1 MDVPG
6 FFRTMII
13 WGYPAWNC
21 CYQFYDNFYAYIYI
35 CMQFNIHVC
44 LPNSEHHWN
53 IQLSIFYPVCS
64 MNWDTNFQP
73 VGLAKRRKCFDPVW
87 SIPIDPLPLQYIH
100 SIYTYRMISD
110 SHETAFLS
118 RLGYDS
124 KALFFLRDE
133 LRQQLCWCENKGRAP
148 RCSYSIYCKSIEF
161 HPISLLWVLFGG
173 TIGQFQNPSCFMTII
188 WGFIHPLYLRND
200 HNPWVIGNPLLS
212 NNKGKIV
219 Q

>member
-1 MDVPG
+1 M
-6 FFRTMII
+6 
-13 WGYPAWNC
+13 
-21 CYQFYDNFYAYIYI
+21 
-35 CMQFNIHVC
+35 
-44 LPNSEHHWN
+44 S
-53 IQLSIFYPVCS
+53 VCS
-64 MNWDTNFQP
+64 IVSITETSNCQFSTQYVPWIGKQIFSLS
-73 VGLAKRRKCFDPVW
+73 GLQRDGNA
-87 SIPIDPLPLQYIH
+87 SIQFGVHQLTLPLQYIH

-124 KALFFLRDE
+124 KALFFFLRDE

-161 HPISLLWVLFGG
+161 HRISLLWVLFGG

-212 NNKGKIV
+212 NNKREIV